1 MDKNKLEILKK
12 FECLDPNVLFNHFLS
27 MDDLK
32 WLIEQAEKVERL
44 EEYIDHLEHERNLLY
59 GRLKMI
65 CDLTIKGI
73 K

>member
-32 WLIEQAEKVERL
+32 WLIEQVEKVEVYEKELERL
-44 EEYIDHLEHERNLLY
+44 YNDRYPNTKIN
-59 GRLKMI
+59 
-65 CDLTIKGI
+65 
-73 K
+73 